1 MPMRKT
7 WMKGAWRTTDGL
19 TVIQLLTDTNEV
31 VVREAHLATFGL
43 FGQER
48 GYQVYLP
55 LVLRQ

>member
-19 TVIQLLTDTNEV
+19 IVTERFTETNEV
-31 VVREAHLATFGL
+31 VVWAGHLTEFGL

-55 LVLRQ
+55 VVLRE